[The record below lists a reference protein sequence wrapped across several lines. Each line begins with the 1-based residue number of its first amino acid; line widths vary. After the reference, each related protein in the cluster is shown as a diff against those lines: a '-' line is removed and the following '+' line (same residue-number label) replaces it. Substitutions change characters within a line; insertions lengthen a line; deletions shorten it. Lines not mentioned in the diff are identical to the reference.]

1 MKRILQALDGVSTT
15 PVVGANDMAQFL
27 RVVKEADNPPVMTG
41 RYSDIGSKSGK
52 PYDYQMNALQT
63 LLTTE
68 SEPWK
73 QNLTKWRIKNLET
86 YGVTAFHTD
95 YNKNAGGISTPIKV
109 LDSESWL
116 KKNPSLAKRLPPKCL
131 PPVPQAAPVQQPGI
145 IDKVKKAWND
155 WTPAYKKAADDLE
168 RSREEQGLG
177 NFGGATGR
185 FNQNESDNSYDMTKF
200 LSIVN
205 KNNVGLLMEG
215 TPHKVSLPVQ
225 MAMQHY
231 QQPADP
237 KQEKTPSL
245 FSKYYMQAEAEVAQE
260 KSQKRHLIN
269 QYASMIAE
277 RVLMKEGKAV
287 KQRLDPKCWTGK
299 HKEGTKIKGGVRVN
313 NCVPNESVEEGFG
326 QQIAKKILMVARHYF
341 QTHGTPEA
349 ELIQQG
355 FKKDFNGNWFMP
367 QYNTSGSG
375 FDRKWSDARR
385 MYGDPQTQKM
395 NQQQVYGSLP
405 EEYSTDDLSHNKMGA
420 GPGLQSNEPVE
431 EMAKEKQPPKP
442 RNFVAKNMVNTGT
455 QVHKDRKRAEKNGDN
470 KHKKAIPAY
479 ESVLDEIAKDP
490 CWDKYK
496 MLGTKKKNGKTVPNC
511 VKK

>member
-1 MKRILQALDGVSTT
+1 
-15 PVVGANDMAQFL
+15 
-27 RVVKEADNPPVMTG
+27 
-41 RYSDIGSKSGK
+41 
-52 PYDYQMNALQT
+52 
-63 LLTTE
+63 
-68 SEPWK
+68 
-73 QNLTKWRIKNLET
+73 
-86 YGVTAFHTD
+86 
-95 YNKNAGGISTPIKV
+95 
-109 LDSESWL
+109 
-116 KKNPSLAKRLPPKCL
+116 
-131 PPVPQAAPVQQPGI
+131 
-145 IDKVKKAWND
+145 
-155 WTPAYKKAADDLE
+155 
-168 RSREEQGLG
+168 
-177 NFGGATGR
+177 
-185 FNQNESDNSYDMTKF
+185 
-200 LSIVN
+200 
-205 KNNVGLLMEG
+205 
-215 TPHKVSLPVQ
+215 
-225 MAMQHY
+225 
-231 QQPADP
+231 
-237 KQEKTPSL
+237 
-245 FSKYYMQAEAEVAQE
+245 
-260 KSQKRHLIN
+260 
-269 QYASMIAE
+269 
-277 RVLMKEGKAV
+277 
-287 KQRLDPKCWTGK
+287 
-299 HKEGTKIKGGVRVN
+299 
-313 NCVPNESVEEGFG
+313 
-326 QQIAKKILMVARHYF
+326 MVARHYF

>member
-1 MKRILQALDGVSTT
+1 MKRILQALDGVATN
-15 PVVGANDMAQFL
+15 PVVGSDDM
-27 RVVKEADNPPVMTG
+27 
-41 RYSDIGSKSGK
+41 S
-52 PYDYQMNALQT
+52 
-63 LLTTE
+63 
-68 SEPWK
+68 
-73 QNLTKWRIKNLET
+73 
-86 YGVTAFHTD
+86 
-95 YNKNAGGISTPIKV
+95 
-109 LDSESWL
+109 
-116 KKNPSLAKRLPPKCL
+116 
-131 PPVPQAAPVQQPGI
+131 
-145 IDKVKKAWND
+145 
-155 WTPAYKKAADDLE
+155 
-168 RSREEQGLG
+168 
-177 NFGGATGR
+177 
-185 FNQNESDNSYDMTKF
+185 KF
-200 LSIVN
+200 LSIVD
-205 KNNVGLLMEG
+205 KNEKNQILNEASN
-215 TPHKVSLPVQ
+215 PHKVSLPVQ

-231 QQPADP
+231 QQPAEP
-237 KQEKTPSL
+237 KQEKAPSL

-260 KSQKRHLIN
+260 KSQKRQLIN

-287 KQRLDPKCWTGK
+287 YLGGFTTAYLQKIASGAPGKWPCTPAEAKAEIDRRAKSQDP
-299 HKEGTKIKGGVRVN
+299 H
-313 NCVPNESVEEGFG
+313 SMEEGFG

-395 NQQQVYGSLP
+395 NQQQEEGIMSMLAKPVVKPVVKKASSLSAIRAAVDADRAASDALPPPHIRMYLQRMKDAKDQGVQPQFSASEYATLEQWVKQQQVYGSLP